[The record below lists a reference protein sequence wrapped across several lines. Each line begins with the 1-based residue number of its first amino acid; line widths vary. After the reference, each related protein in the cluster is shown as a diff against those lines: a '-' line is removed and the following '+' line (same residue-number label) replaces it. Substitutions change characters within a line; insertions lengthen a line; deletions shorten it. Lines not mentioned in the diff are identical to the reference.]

1 MIWYQRKRGERNRG
15 DILSSFTEAVLRLIF
30 FLSLVV
36 LLAYVSLRYGLGR
49 LQKNTWNSQLQIVDR
64 LFLGSKS
71 GLFVIKVAEQYF
83 LLAVTEQHIEILKE
97 LPEYPMINTPFSEL
111 EVGNTV
117 SQFRE
122 AIKTGFGKRG
132 SKS

>member
-1 MIWYQRKRGERNRG
+1 M
-15 DILSSFTEAVLRLIF
+15 SSFTEAVLRLIF
-30 FLSLVV
+30 FLPLVV
-36 LLAYVSLRYGLGR
+36 LLAYVSLKYGLGK
-49 LQKNTWNSQLQIVDR
+49 LQKNIKNSQLQIVDR
-64 LFLGSKS
+64 LSLGSKS

-97 LPEYPMINTPFSEL
+97 LPEYPMINVPFSEL

-122 AIKTGFGKRG
+122 FIKSGFGKRG